1 MINYHPHYLKK
12 ESRLMP
18 EVAINIGDKKFTVTC
33 QPGEESA
40 LEFAAGLL
48 NDEASYLISQIG
60 QLSEQKLLLMSAL
73 MLADKMATTT
83 EKMTKCEKAL
93 EEALNKVQQL
103 EKAESQINTGSVDS
117 ELLIQLENIAEK
129 AEELA
134 AKVSS

>member
-1 MINYHPHYLKK
+1 
-12 ESRLMP
+12 MP

-73 MLADKMATTT
+73 MLADKMATNT
-83 EKMTKCEKAL
+83 EKMTKRNYRVKSFSVGTNICKTHIIQQNL
-93 EEALNKVQQL
+93 LNN
-103 EKAESQINTGSVDS
+103 ESCHS
-117 ELLIQLENIAEK
+117 LR
-129 AEELA
+129 
-134 AKVSS
+134 